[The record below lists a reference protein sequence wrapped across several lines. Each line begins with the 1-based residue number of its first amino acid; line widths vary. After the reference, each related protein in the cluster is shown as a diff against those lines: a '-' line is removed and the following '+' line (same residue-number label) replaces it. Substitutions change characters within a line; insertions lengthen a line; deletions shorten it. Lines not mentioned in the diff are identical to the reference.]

1 MTRHNLVRAMT
12 AHLLNQ
18 LPRIARAYECLPYY
32 KKERNDKQDIK
43 IKVDR
48 KVVIS
53 LLPTVLEQQA

>member
-1 MTRHNLVRAMT
+1 MT

-18 LPRIARAYECLPYY
+18 LPRIAIAYECLPYY